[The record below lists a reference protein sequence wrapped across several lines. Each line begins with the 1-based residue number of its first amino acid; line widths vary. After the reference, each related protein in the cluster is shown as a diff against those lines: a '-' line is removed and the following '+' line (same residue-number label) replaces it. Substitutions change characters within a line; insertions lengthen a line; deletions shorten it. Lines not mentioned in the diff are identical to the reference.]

1 MRILPY
7 RTVNDAIEGVVIT
20 FLDVTPIRDAEQ
32 RALAAQLYAESIVE
46 TVREPLLV
54 LDSALRVSSANKAFY
69 ETFRGVREGNDRE
82 AVLYELGNRQWDI
95 PELRR
100 LLTDVLP
107 GRKSVRDFQ
116 VVHDFPGL
124 GRRVMHAQRTPDR
137 GNRANR
143 RR

>member
-32 RALAAQLYAESIVE
+32 RALEAQFYAESIVE

-54 LDSALRVSSANKAFY
+54 LDPEHAREFGKQGFY
-69 ETFRGVREGNDRE
+69 ETFQVLEEDTVGR
-82 AVLYELGNRQWDI
+82 VLYELGNRQWDI

-107 GRKSVRDFQ
+107 GKTVR
-116 VVHDFPGL
+116 
-124 GRRVMHAQRTPDR
+124 QRLS
-137 GNRANR
+137 G
-143 RR
+143 